1 MPDAGYVTIGKVV
14 KRLQAE
20 YPDLSVSKVRYLEDE
35 GLLTPS
41 RTSGGYRL
49 YSQHDIRRLE
59 AILYLQKN
67 RFLPLQV
74 IREELD
80 KADAGEPS
88 LLDSLNRVDAGTA
101 PASGPSP
108 LATPLPT
115 SHTAVEDVDSQDV
128 VEKFHPINHVPELI
142 GVPVSFVRQLSEA
155 GVITMRRSPRG
166 RDLVDGRDFALIRA
180 CNELGRYGIQPKNLR
195 WYVQAANR
203 ESGTFEQALVSFG
216 ARRGGGVEA
225 EDTPEQRQQFDN
237 ALNNMLALTDA
248 VRDTLIR
255 RRLKSPHDGPEAR

>member
-14 KRLQAE
+14 KRLQGE

-74 IREELD
+74 IREELE
-80 KADAGEPS
+80 KSDAGEPS
-88 LLDSLNRVDAGTA
+88 MLDSINRADPSATDA
-101 PASGPSP
+101 PA
-108 LATPLPT
+108 APT
-115 SHTAVEDVDSQDV
+115 RGLTASSTVVADVDSDEIV
-128 VEKFHPINHVPELI
+128 NKFHPINHVPELI
-142 GVPVSFVRQLSEA
+142 GVSVSFVRQLSEA

-203 ESGTFEQALVSFG
+203 ESGTFEQALVSYG

-225 EDTPEQRQQFDN
+225 EETPEQKMQFEN

-255 RRLKSPHDGPEAR
+255 RRLKGSHEGSDSR

>member
-59 AILYLQKN
+59 SILYLQKN

-74 IREELD
+74 IREELE

-88 LLDSLNRVDAGTA
+88 LLDSLNRVDAA
-101 PASGPSP
+101 PAGP
-108 LATPLPT
+108 AGEAGPLPASQT
-115 SHTAVEDVDSQDV
+115 VVADVDSQDV
-128 VEKFHPINHVPELI
+128 VDKFHPINHVPELI

-180 CNELGRYGIQPKNLR
+180 CNELGRFGIQPKNLR

-203 ESGTFEQALVSFG
+203 ESGMFEQALVSFG

-225 EDTPEQRQQFDN
+225 EETPEQRQQFEN

-255 RRLKSPHDGPEAR
+255 RRLKSPHDGPDAR

>member
-74 IREELD
+74 IREELE

-88 LLDSLNRVDAGTA
+88 LLDSLNRVDAA
-101 PASGPSP
+101 PAAPAGE
-108 LATPLPT
+108 AGPLPVPQT
-115 SHTAVEDVDSQDV
+115 VVADVDSQDV
-128 VEKFHPINHVPELI
+128 VDKFHPISHVPELI

-180 CNELGRYGIQPKNLR
+180 CNELGRFGIQPKNLR

-203 ESGTFEQALVSFG
+203 ESGMFEQALVSFG

-225 EDTPEQRQQFDN
+225 EETPEQRQQFEN

-255 RRLKSPHDGPEAR
+255 RRLKSPHDGPDAR